1 MADRYEA
8 WIQGAAGE
16 RPQLAAALAELGE
29 LYHKKL
35 WHQLTVKLES
45 YLETPEFQQGGFLV
59 QLYQNFVAGFA
70 HKINLLK
77 LAFFAVAVGKQMAG
91 PEEGSAFIQDVISNL
106 EASKQRDTEQP
117 ILYLRMQLAQYALV
131 QGRLPECKRMVEDG
145 REELERLTDVDPQV
159 SASVYYAASLYY
171 KQQKEYAQ
179 YYRATL
185 MYLAFV
191 SQDTLP
197 QDFRQ
202 ALAVDISLAA
212 LLGDDVYNFGEL
224 LLHPIINAL
233 KEGGYGWLHEMLEC
247 FNSGDI
253 HRYDELC
260 TKHAAM
266 LNGQPA
272 LVAHERRLREKIT
285 ILCLMVSAVVVVEL
299 ISSLPPDQRTIA
311 LSTIADRTKL
321 PLDGVEFLLM
331 KTLALHLIEGVI
343 DQVDGSVQVSW
354 VQPRI
359 LTLPQIEV
367 LRARLDG
374 WVDKVSNAAITLED
388 EAVGVA
394 VQPMVS

>member
-1 MADRYEA
+1 MADRYQA
-8 WIQGAAGE
+8 WIEGAAAE
-16 RPQLAAALAELGE
+16 QPQLAAALAELGE

-35 WHQLTVKLES
+35 WHQLTVKLEQHIES
-45 YLETPEFQQGGFLV
+45 PEFPEGGFLV
-59 QLYQNFVAGFA
+59 ALYQNFVAGFA

-77 LAFFAVAVGKQMAG
+77 LAFFAVAVSKQMAM
-91 PEEGSAFIQDVISNL
+91 PQEGEAFIRDVISNL
-106 EASKQRDTEQP
+106 EASKQPDTQQP

-131 QGRLPECKRMVEDG
+131 QGRTQECKHAFEEG
-145 REELERLTDVDPQV
+145 REELEGMADVDPQV
-159 SASVYYAASLYY
+159 SASVYYAASLYH
-171 KQQKEYAQ
+171 KQQKEYAP

-185 MYLAFV
+185 MYLAYV

-197 QDFRQ
+197 QEFRQ

-212 LLGDDVYNFGEL
+212 LLGEDVYNFGEL

-233 KEGGYGWLHEMLEC
+233 KENGFGWLHEMLEC

-260 TKHAAM
+260 TRHAAL

-285 ILCLMVSAVVVVEL
+285 ILCLMEL
-299 ISSLPPDQRTIA
+299 ISSLPPDRRTIA
-311 LSTIADRTKL
+311 LADVAQRTKL

-343 DQVDGSVQVSW
+343 DQVDGTVQVSW

-359 LTLPQIEV
+359 LTLPQIET
-367 LRARLDG
+367 LRGRLDG
-374 WVDKVSNAAITLED
+374 WVEKVSSAALTLED

-394 VQPMVS
+394 QAS

>member
-1 MADRYEA
+1 MADRYQV
-8 WIQGAAGE
+8 WIERAAAE
-16 RPQLAAALAELGE
+16 RPQLAAALADLGE
-29 LYHKKL
+29 LYHRKL
-35 WHQLTVKLES
+35 WHQLTVQLEQCI
-45 YLETPEFQQGGFLV
+45 ERPEFQEDGFLV
-59 QLYQNFVAGFA
+59 ELYQNFVSGFA

-77 LAFFAVAVGKQMAG
+77 LAFLAVAVGKQMST
-91 PEEGSAFIQDVISNL
+91 PEEGAAFIQDVIANL
-106 EASKQRDTEQP
+106 EASKQPDMQQP

-131 QGRLPECKRMVEDG
+131 QGHLQDCKRTFQAG
-145 REELERLTDVDPQV
+145 REDLESLTDVDPQV
-159 SASVYYAASLYY
+159 SASVFYAASLYH

-185 MYLAFV
+185 MYLAYV

-197 QDFRQ
+197 QEFRQ

-212 LLGDDVYNFGEL
+212 LLGEDVYNFGEL

-233 KEGGYGWLHEMLEC
+233 DEGGYGWLHEMLEC
-247 FNSGDI
+247 YNSGDI
-253 HRYDELC
+253 HRYDDLC
-260 TKHAAM
+260 AQHAAL

-285 ILCLMVSAVVVVEL
+285 ILCLMEL

-311 LSTIADRTKL
+311 LSTVAERTKL
-321 PLDGVEFLLM
+321 PLAGVEFLLM
-331 KTLALHLIEGVI
+331 KALALHLVEGVI

-359 LTLPQIEV
+359 LTLPQING

-374 WVDKVSNAAITLED
+374 WVDKVSSAAMTLEN
-388 EAVGVA
+388 EAVGIA
-394 VQPMVS
+394 QIS

>member
-1 MADRYEA
+1 MADRYQA
-8 WIQGAAGE
+8 WIEGAAAE

-29 LYHKKL
+29 LYHRKL
-35 WHQLTVKLES
+35 WHQLTVQLEQ
-45 YLETPEFQQGGFLV
+45 YIEQPEFQEGGFLV
-59 QLYQNFVAGFA
+59 ALYQNFVAGFA
-70 HKINLLK
+70 HKVNLLK
-77 LAFFAVAVGKQMAG
+77 LAFFAVAVGKQMAS
-91 PEEGSAFIQDVISNL
+91 PEEGSAFIQDVIANL
-106 EASKQRDTEQP
+106 EASKQPDTQQP

-131 QGRLPECKRMVEDG
+131 QGRLQDCKRAFEAG
-145 REELERLTDVDPQV
+145 REELDGLTDVDPQV
-159 SASVYYAASLYY
+159 SASVYYAASLYH

-185 MYLAFV
+185 MYLAYV
-191 SQDTLP
+191 SQDSLP

-212 LLGDDVYNFGEL
+212 LLGEDVYNFGEL

-233 KEGGYGWLHEMLEC
+233 KEGGFGWLLEMLEC
-247 FNSGDI
+247 FNSGNI

-260 TKHAAM
+260 TRHAVV

-285 ILCLMVSAVVVVEL
+285 ILCLMEL
-299 ISSLPPDQRTIA
+299 ISSLPPDRRTIA
-311 LSTIADRTKL
+311 LSTVADCTKL

-359 LTLPQIEV
+359 LTLPQIEG

-374 WVDKVSNAAITLED
+374 WVDKVSGAALTLEN
-388 EAVGVA
+388 EAVGIA
-394 VQPMVS
+394 QTS

>member
-1 MADRYEA
+1 MADRYQA
-8 WIQGAAGE
+8 WIEGAAAE

-35 WHQLTVKLES
+35 WHQLTAKLEQHIES
-45 YLETPEFQQGGFLV
+45 PEFQQGGFLV
-59 QLYQNFVAGFA
+59 SLYQNFVSGFA

-77 LAFFAVAVGKQMAG
+77 LAFLAVAVSKQMAK
-91 PEEGSAFIQDVISNL
+91 PEEGEAFIKDVITNL
-106 EASKQRDTEQP
+106 EAAKQPDTQQP
-117 ILYLRMQLAQYALV
+117 TLYLRMQLAQYALV
-131 QGRLPECKRMVEDG
+131 QGRMQECKRTMEAG
-145 REELERLTDVDPQV
+145 REELEGMADVDPQV
-159 SASVYYAASLYY
+159 SASVYYVASLYH

-185 MYLAFV
+185 MYLAYV

-202 ALAVDISLAA
+202 SLAVDISLAA
-212 LLGDDVYNFGEL
+212 LLGEDVYNFGEL

-233 KEGGYGWLHEMLEC
+233 NEGGFGWLREMLEC

-253 HRYDELC
+253 HAYDALC
-260 TKHAAM
+260 TQHASL

-272 LVAHERRLREKIT
+272 LVEHERRLREKIT
-285 ILCLMVSAVVVVEL
+285 ILCLMEM
-299 ISSLPPDQRTIA
+299 ISSLPPDRRTIA
-311 LSTIADRTKL
+311 LSDVAQRTKL
-321 PLDGVEFLLM
+321 PMDGVEFLLM

-359 LTLPQIEV
+359 LTFPQIEG
-367 LRARLDG
+367 LRTRLVG
-374 WVDKVSNAAITLED
+374 WVDKVSSAAITLED

-394 VQPMVS
+394 QA